1 MDISFSEEQLLLRD
15 SVEKFISD
23 KYSISERNKITATED
38 GFSAKNWQQFAD
50 LGWLALPFDEEDGGI
65 GGSPVD
71 TMVLMEEFGKGLVVE
86 PYLATVVMVGTAIAE
101 YGSGAQKAEIISG
114 IVDGGLIASFA
125 YAEQQA
131 QYDLNNIATTAKKD
145 GDIYLLNGTKSVVLN
160 AQSADKILVS
170 TRTSGNQCDSDGI
183 TLFLVNATAEGI
195 TRQDYPTVDGLR
207 ASEIEFKDVKIPADN
222 IVGQLNKGAA
232 IIDKVVTRAILAI
245 AAEAVGAMEVLY
257 KDTVEYTKQ
266 REQFDH
272 PLSDFQVLKH
282 RMTEMFMEHSLA
294 KSLCMKATMLE
305 SQGSIEAKRTIHA
318 LKYLIGKSGK
328 FIGENAVQLHGG
340 MGMTEELR
348 VAHYF
353 KRLMIIDSQLGNS
366 DYHLSQFTK

>member
-1 MDISFSEEQLLLRD
+1 MDLSFSEEQLLLRD